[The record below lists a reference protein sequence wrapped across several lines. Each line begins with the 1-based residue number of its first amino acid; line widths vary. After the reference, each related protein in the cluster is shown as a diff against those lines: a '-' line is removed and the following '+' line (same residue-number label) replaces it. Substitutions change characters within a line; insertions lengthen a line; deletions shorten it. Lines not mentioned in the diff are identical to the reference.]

1 LTILVGA
8 LYNGYIMS
16 KREDNME
23 KLMPTHNNSYD
34 SYRYQLLKSTKT
46 KRLETWDNEYAVHY
60 LVDDNANTK
69 NLNNWKSESFY
80 FLDEAERFYD
90 SR

>member
-1 LTILVGA
+1 
-8 LYNGYIMS
+8 
-16 KREDNME
+16 
-23 KLMPTHNNSYD
+23 MPSHDSSYD
-34 SYRYQLLKSTKT
+34 SYQYQLLDNTKS
-46 KRLETWDNEYAVHY
+46 KRLESWDRVYTVHY

-69 NLNNWKSESFY
+69 NLNNWKSESFN